1 MDFGPADVSGQGAS
15 NILLT
20 SVHITTSYSVLQ
32 VFLYTIEIEV
42 IFMDKL
48 PTPNHVI
55 DIDLPK
61 VAKSGLYF
69 TIIPLVSLLVVHF
82 ILEQGIYFRLTFFTI
97 LWLLSGYIVLI
108 ILHEFF
114 HLFGFRVFAN
124 VPWKSMKVGVNLK
137 LGIAYATTDKLM
149 TNRAIRKALL
159 LPFWMTG
166 ILPAIIGLYIGSG
179 ILIVLSAL
187 LIGGAAG
194 DFAMYKQLKELPDDW
209 LIKDDPQLPR
219 LYAFSPEQ
227 INP

>member
-1 MDFGPADVSGQGAS
+1 MNEQLIPD
-15 NILLT
+15 
-20 SVHITTSYSVLQ
+20 Q
-32 VFLYTIEIEV
+32 VIEI
-42 IFMDKL
+42 
-48 PTPNHVI
+48 
-55 DIDLPK
+55 DLTK

-69 TIIPLVSLLVVHF
+69 TLLPLILLISIHF
-82 ILEQGIYFRLTFFTI
+82 ILNSKIYFDISFGTI
-97 LWLLSGYIVLI
+97 LILLVGYALLIVV
-108 ILHEFF
+108 HEFF

-179 ILIVLSAL
+179 VLLIISAL

-194 DFAMYKQLKELPDDW
+194 DFAMYNQLKKLPDDW
-209 LIKDDPQLPR
+209 LIKDDPQLPK
-219 LYAFSPEQ
+219 LYVY
-227 INP
+227 NPKRMPL